1 MLFVIKEV
9 NLSILSLI
17 FFRSVLLNKG
27 PVTQWLEYTPD
38 KRGVSSSNLL
48 EPIDYFTLG
57 VIKGFFVFNLKWLT
71 FNHRKV
77 TFVLIID
84 LRKDYMKKNDYLIKA
99 YLIQK
104 NVFLQR
110 RNSLTD

>member
-17 FFRSVLLNKG
+17 FFRSILLNKG

-48 EPIDYFTLG
+48 EPINYPTLG
-57 VIKGFFVFNLKWLT
+57 VIRGFSIYST
-71 FNHRKV
+71 
-77 TFVLIID
+77 
-84 LRKDYMKKNDYLIKA
+84 
-99 YLIQK
+99 
-104 NVFLQR
+104 
-110 RNSLTD
+110 